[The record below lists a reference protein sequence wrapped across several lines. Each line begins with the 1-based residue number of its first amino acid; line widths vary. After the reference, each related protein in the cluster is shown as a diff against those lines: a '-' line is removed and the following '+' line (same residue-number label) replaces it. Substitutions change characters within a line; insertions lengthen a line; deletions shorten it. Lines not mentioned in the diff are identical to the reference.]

1 MRTLLTRSLSTNV
14 LRNQSFAKVS
24 SEHVRVFESIL
35 GNKERVMVRGEGD
48 GEIDDIVESHN
59 TDWMRRWKGDSSV
72 VLFPESTQ
80 QVSDILRYCNEKK
93 IAVTPQGGN
102 TGLVGGSIPCFDE
115 IILSLSKMNRI
126 LDFDDES
133 GVIKAEAGCILE
145 NLDNYVGKK
154 GCIMPLDL
162 GAKGSCQIGGNVS
175 TNAGGLRYIR
185 YGSLKGTVLG
195 MEVVL
200 ANGEV
205 LNLMDCILRKNNTGF
220 DMKQLFI
227 GGNQLSL
234 SLSLLDNK
242 HTKYNYSGRNIRNH
256 HKSVHSNTETSV
268 QYTCCTS
275 RLSQFFGR
283 SFNIF
288 FSKGEFG
295 RDIEC
300 S

>member
-1 MRTLLTRSLSTNV
+1 MMRGRVFNGYHRWFSSKV
-14 LRNQSFAKVS
+14 SRNESFARIS
-24 SEHVRVFESIL
+24 SEDVSVFQRIL
-35 GNKERVMVRGEGD
+35 GSEKRVMVRGEGD
-48 GEIDDIVESHN
+48 EEIDAIVESHN

-80 QVSDILRYCNEKK
+80 QVSDILRYCNKKK

-115 IILSLSKMNRI
+115 IILSLSKMNQI

-133 GVIKAEAGCILE
+133 GVITAEAGCILE
-145 NLDNYVGKK
+145 NLDNYVGRK

-227 GGNQLSL
+227 GGNHLSLSL
-234 SLSLLDNK
+234 SLSLLD
-242 HTKYNYSGRNIRNH
+242 TYT
-256 HKSVHSNTETSV
+256 HK
-268 QYTCCTS
+268 
-275 RLSQFFGR
+275 
-283 SFNIF
+283 I
-288 FSKGEFG
+288 
-295 RDIEC
+295 
-300 S
+300 

>member
-1 MRTLLTRSLSTNV
+1 MFRR
-14 LRNQSFAKVS
+14 
-24 SEHVRVFESIL
+24 IL
-35 GNKERVMVRGEGD
+35 GNEKRVMVSGEGD
-48 GEIDDIVESHN
+48 EEIDGIVESHN

-80 QVSDILRYCNEKK
+80 QVSDILRYCNKKK

-115 IILSLSKMNRI
+115 IILSLSKMNQI

-133 GVIKAEAGCILE
+133 GVITAEAGCILE
-145 NLDNYVGKK
+145 NLDNYVGRK

-205 LNLMDCILRKNNTGF
+205 LNLMDCILRKDNTGF

-234 SLSLLDNK
+234 
-242 HTKYNYSGRNIRNH
+242 
-256 HKSVHSNTETSV
+256 
-268 QYTCCTS
+268 
-275 RLSQFFGR
+275 
-283 SFNIF
+283 F
-288 FSKGEFG
+288 FSSQHTHTHAHTQNIQLQRKEH
-295 RDIEC
+295 
-300 S
+300 

>member
-1 MRTLLTRSLSTNV
+1 M
-14 LRNQSFAKVS
+14 NQ
-24 SEHVRVFESIL
+24 
-35 GNKERVMVRGEGD
+35 
-48 GEIDDIVESHN
+48 
-59 TDWMRRWKGDSSV
+59 
-72 VLFPESTQ
+72 
-80 QVSDILRYCNEKK
+80 
-93 IAVTPQGGN
+93 
-102 TGLVGGSIPCFDE
+102 
-115 IILSLSKMNRI
+115 I

-133 GVIKAEAGCILE
+133 GVITAEAGCILE
-145 NLDNYVGKK
+145 NLDNYVGRK

-234 SLSLLDNK
+234 FFSSQ
-242 HTKYNYSGRNIRNH
+242 HTHTHTHTHTIYNYSGRNIRNH

-275 RLSQFFGR
+275 RLSQFFRR